1 MEAMRMVVTPFWHSP
16 LGAFLIYGS
25 LITHFLLA
33 LWSLFRRS
41 TLRMP
46 AWEISQI
53 VLGLSVIP
61 LAAGHIAGTW
71 GSRNLLNIDIDYVY
85 VIESIGSNN
94 WWTTRQLLLVLIV
107 WLHVCTGLHFW
118 LRLKSW
124 YRPTLPVTYIFA
136 VLIPLLALVGVIRV
150 STELEQTSNAGPYS
164 SQVSADY
171 SYGSS
176 TGNRY
181 GNSSVDRYGATDRNY
196 GSDTSFDSESEPWSL
211 DDLKHVILGL
221 FYGLLVLTLV
231 GRWLRIRVLRSK
243 GEVKIHHPGGEK
255 IVARMG
261 QTLLEAIREHGIP
274 HASLCGG
281 RARCTTCRVRI
292 GQGLENFA
300 PPEEV
305 EQQALLRIK
314 ADPNVRLACQARPN
328 SDVQITPLVEP
339 DIGIGAARKPG
350 AVQGSEQQVVTMFV
364 DLRDSTGMGEK
375 HLPYDV
381 LFILNRFFSEMIE
394 VLDETHG
401 HYAQFAGDGLMAL
414 YGLTRGLEQ
423 GCRDA
428 LDGAARMQARIEKMN
443 DHFSRE
449 LDQPLRIGIGINCGD
464 AIVGTMGPPTSPNYT
479 AIGDSVNAAARLE
492 ALCKEYGCVLVVA
505 AKVAEMAKAD
515 TGAWEAHTAVVRGK
529 TESLQVYAVTEP

>member
-1 MEAMRMVVTPFWHSP
+1 
-16 LGAFLIYGS
+16 
-25 LITHFLLA
+25 
-33 LWSLFRRS
+33 
-41 TLRMP
+41 MP
-46 AWEISQI
+46 AWETSQI

-61 LAAGHIAGTW
+61 LAAGHIAATW
-71 GSRNLLNIDIDYVY
+71 GSRNLLNIDIDYKY
-85 VIESIGSNN
+85 IIEGIGSNN
-94 WWTTRQLLLVLIV
+94 WWVTRQFLLVLIV
-107 WLHVCTGLHFW
+107 WFHVSIGLHFW

-124 YRPTLPVTYIFA
+124 YRPALPVTYIFA
-136 VLIPLLALVGVIRV
+136 VLIPLLALVGATRV
-150 STELEQTSNAGPYS
+150 YSELDQASSTEPYS
-164 SQVSADY
+164 SPGSYQPGGSGGYDY
-171 SYGSS
+171 GAS

-181 GNSSVDRYGATDRNY
+181 GSTGRNY
-196 GSDTSFDSESEPWSL
+196 GSDSNSTSQLQSWSV
-211 DDLKHVILGL
+211 DDLKHAILGV
-221 FYGLLVLTLV
+221 FYGLLLLTLA
-231 GRWLRIRVLRSK
+231 GRWLRLRILRSK
-243 GEVKIHHPGGEK
+243 GEIRIHHPGGEK
-255 IVARMG
+255 ISAGAG

-274 HASLCGG
+274 HASVCGG

-292 GQGLENFA
+292 GQGLENCT
-300 PPEEV
+300 PPQEV

-314 ADPNVRLACQARPN
+314 ADPNVRLACQTRPT

-339 DIGIGAARKPG
+339 DAGVDTARKPG

-364 DLRDSTGMGEK
+364 DLRGSTQMGEK

-381 LFILNRFFSEMIE
+381 LFILNRFFSEMTE

-423 GCRDA
+423 GCHDA
-428 LDGAARMQARIEKMN
+428 LEGATRMLARIDRMN
-443 DHFSRE
+443 DHFAGE

-505 AKVAEMAKAD
+505 AEVAERAMAD
-515 TGAWEAHTAVVRGK
+515 TATWEAHSVVVRGK
-529 TESLQVYAVTEP
+529 TESLQVYAVAEPRITD